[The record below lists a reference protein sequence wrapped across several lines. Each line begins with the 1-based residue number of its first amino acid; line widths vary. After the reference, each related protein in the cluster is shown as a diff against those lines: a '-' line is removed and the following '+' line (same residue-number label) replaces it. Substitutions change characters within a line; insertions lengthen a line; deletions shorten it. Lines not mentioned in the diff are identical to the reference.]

1 MFGYQGWFLHP
12 DDGSVFARW
21 RHWGSN
27 NTFSPEEITVDMF
40 PDFREYEADEL
51 YPTDGFTY
59 ADGRPVKVYSAYTKK
74 TVVRHMKWLRDYGLD
89 GVFLQRFVEQCYG

>member
-1 MFGYQGWFLHP
+1 
-12 DDGSVFARW
+12 
-21 RHWGSN
+21 
-27 NTFSPEEITVDMF
+27 MF

-74 TVVRHMKWLRDYGLD
+74 TVIRHMKWLRDYGLD
-89 GVFLQRFVEQCYG
+89 GVFLQRFVSNVTGEKSQKIKGYCYCECDGRM